1 MLEKAIKD
9 YVIDYFL
16 GSSVLEGNGKL
27 KEYWDDIEEFLVFK
41 GYI

>member
-27 KEYWDDIEEFLVFK
+27 KEY
-41 GYI
+41 